1 MIRLNDNKYLV
12 DELGNKTEKFVA
24 GKTSLVVN
32 NRQIPAEDLSVNY
45 GGYIVAKVDGNN
57 ETLDYPYYNRLI
69 KAGYIVF
76 RDYDKE
82 RIHVSE
88 GYSIRAKVVHTVLDA
103 IRKLCKEYQN
113 ATVYNNSFIVDSE
126 EGTYTIYIDTVD
138 NMVTK
143 NMSRRDNNLKYFPY
157 DKDVDRFG
165 CVYLAIFEEPS
176 KLERDDR
183 SFGTNFV
190 KRLIGMLPEYHFNN
204 LPVKSR
210 IIYTE
215 D

>member
-1 MIRLNDNKYLV
+1 M

-24 GKTSLVVN
+24 GKTSLIVN
-32 NRQIPAEDLSVNY
+32 SRKIPAENLFINY

-57 ETLDYPYYNRLI
+57 ETIDYPYYNRLV
-69 KAGYIVF
+69 KAGYVVF

-88 GYSIRAKVVHTVLDA
+88 GYSIRAEVLHTVLEA
-103 IRKLCKEYQN
+103 IRTLIKEYN
-113 ATVYNNSFIVDSE
+113 ATVDGNTFILDSD
-126 EGTYTIYIDTVD
+126 EGTYTVYIDTVD

-157 DKDVDRFG
+157 DKEVDRFG

-176 KLERDDR
+176 KLEKDGKAFAT
-183 SFGTNFV
+183 SFV
-190 KRLIGMLPEYHFNN
+190 KKLIGMLPEYHFNN